1 MKTARFKIKV
11 RHKDGTYSYLCAGY
25 DLELTESKANSVINA
40 MIKQEAFIGAVFSL
54 ERVY

>member
-1 MKTARFKIKV
+1 MKSARFKIKV
-11 RHKDGTYSYLCAGY
+11 RHKDGTYSYLSAGW

-40 MIKQEAFIGAVFSL
+40 MVKQEAFIGAVFIL